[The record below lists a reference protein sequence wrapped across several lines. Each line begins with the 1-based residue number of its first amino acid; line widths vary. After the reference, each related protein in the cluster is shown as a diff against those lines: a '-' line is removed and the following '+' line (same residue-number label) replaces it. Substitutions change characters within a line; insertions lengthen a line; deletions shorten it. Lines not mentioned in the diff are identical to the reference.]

1 MTAKARVGLAL
12 SLSLM
17 SATGCRDD
25 LSEVVL
31 VVDSDLIVPTE
42 VDGFDVTMAAGPIA
56 PPPGVTFFVPPIT
69 EFPLSVGFVSLG
81 ETTTFSFVV
90 RLFVNVATMPPE
102 IVASRTVSDV
112 RFAGGETVM
121 LRLSLPR
128 VCACHGTSC
137 PLPGNPA
144 CDNLQNPRLEPF
156 DPDKAPPS
164 TMMTYPVMVF

>member
-1 MTAKARVGLAL
+1 MVLTLYGKPIHQAVAT
-12 SLSLM
+12 
-17 SATGCRDD
+17 SAGI
-25 LSEVVL
+25 VV
-31 VVDSDLIVPTE
+31 
-42 VDGFDVTMAAGPIA
+42 
-56 PPPGVTFFVPPIT
+56 PIT
-69 EFPLSVGFVSLG
+69 LAGTAGYVLAGLPHQAQLPPLSVGFVSMG
-81 ETTTFSFVV
+81 ETTSFSFVV
-90 RLFVNVATMPPE
+90 RLFVNVATTPPE

>member
-42 VDGFDVTMAAGPIA
+42 VEGFDLAIAPGPIA
-56 PPPGVTFFVPPIT
+56 PPLGLTFFVPPISG
-69 EFPLSVGFVSLG
+69 FPLSVGFVSQS
-81 ETTTFSFVV
+81 ETTSFSFVV
-90 RLFVNVATMPPE
+90 RLFANVAMMPPE
-102 IVASRTVSDV
+102 IVVSRTVSDV
-112 RFAGGETVM
+112 RFVSGETVM
-121 LRLSLPR
+121 LRLTLPR

-144 CDNLQNPRLEPF
+144 CDNLSNPRLEPF